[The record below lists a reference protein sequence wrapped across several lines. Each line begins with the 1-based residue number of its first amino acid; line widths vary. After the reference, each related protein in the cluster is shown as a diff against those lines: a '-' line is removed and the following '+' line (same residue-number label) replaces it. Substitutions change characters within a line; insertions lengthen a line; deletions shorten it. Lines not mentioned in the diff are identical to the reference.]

1 MNNTSGNHTIYVS
14 TIIDSHNYGTVM
26 QAVATRDLL
35 SGYGRPVFVDYCRPQ
50 WTRRGWAKLR
60 MSNKSHSKIVNLLR
74 VAGGFGTRLRSER
87 VFRPFVER
95 ELDLCDAAPFETG
108 LGIEALDH
116 DAVFCVGS
124 DQTWN
129 IEYNSGLDPVYFLSH
144 VPDGCKKISL
154 AASFGRESISDEEA
168 ALTRPLLEGFEA
180 ISVRESS
187 SVCILDGMG
196 LTGSVALKDPV
207 LLCNPELWKGLSES
221 VSTPCEGDYI
231 LVYMLNSNSGMCD
244 YASRIAEDLGIQCLS
259 VSFSPL
265 KRSRKGV
272 RDVCLPRPEEWLALF
287 RGARLVV
294 TDSFHGTCFSLLF
307 GKPMVVFDPPKYSVR
322 LRDVLN
328 DFGLESRR
336 ASNMDDALARDLAAE
351 PIDWGK
357 VSTLISE
364 ERVRAKD
371 FLDRAFG
378 LRVE

>member
-1 MNNTSGNHTIYVS
+1 MISMSGGRTIYVS

-60 MSNKSHSKIVNLLR
+60 LSNKRHGKVVNLLR

-87 VFRPFVER
+87 VFRSFVER
-95 ELDLCDAAPFETG
+95 ELELCDATPFKTG
-108 LGIEALDH
+108 VGAEALDR

-129 IEYNSGLDPVYFLSH
+129 IEYNSGLDPVYFLRH
-144 VPDGCKKISL
+144 VPDACKKISL
-154 AASFGRESISDEEA
+154 AASFGRESISEEEI
-168 ALTRPLLEGFEA
+168 ALTYPLLEEFEA

-187 SVCILDGMG
+187 SVRILDSMG
-196 LTGSVALKDPV
+196 LSGSVALKDPV
-207 LLCNPELWKGLSES
+207 LLCDPELWKGLSES
-221 VSTPCEGDYI
+221 ISAPCERDYV
-231 LVYMLNSNSGMCD
+231 LVYMLNSNPSMCD
-244 YASRIAEDLGIQCLS
+244 YASRIAEDLGMQCLS

-265 KRSRKGV
+265 KHSNKGV
-272 RDVCLPRPEEWLALF
+272 RDVFLPRPEEWLALF

-307 GKPMVVFDPPKYSVR
+307 RKPMVVFDPPKYSVR

-336 ASNMDDALARDLAAE
+336 ASSMDDAIARDLAAK
-351 PIDWGK
+351 PIDWNK
-357 VSTLISE
+357 VSALISE

-371 FLDRAFG
+371 FLDCAFNF
-378 LRVE
+378 RVE

>member
-1 MNNTSGNHTIYVS
+1 MSGGRTIYVS

-35 SGYGRPVFVDYCRPQ
+35 SGYGSPIFVDYCRPQ
-50 WTRRGWAKLR
+50 WTRQGWAKLR
-60 MSNKSHSKIVNLLR
+60 MSNRSHSKVVNLLR
-74 VAGGFGTRLRSER
+74 VAGGFYTRLRSER

-95 ELDLCDAAPFETG
+95 ELALCDAVPFKTG
-108 LGIEALDH
+108 LEVEALDH

-144 VPDGCKKISL
+144 VPDSCKKISL
-154 AASFGRESISDEEA
+154 AASFGRESISDKEA

-187 SVCILDGMG
+187 SVRILDAMG
-196 LTGSVALKDPV
+196 FTGSVALKDPV
-207 LLCNPELWKGLSES
+207 LLCDPKLWKGLSES
-221 VSTPCEGDYI
+221 IGTPCEGDYV
-231 LVYMLNSNSGMCD
+231 LVYMLNSNPGMCD

-259 VSFSPL
+259 VSFTPL
-265 KRSRKGV
+265 NRSRKGM

-287 RGARLVV
+287 RRAHLVV

-336 ASNMDDALARDLAAE
+336 ASSMDDALARDLAAE
-351 PIDWGK
+351 PIDWDR
-357 VSTLISE
+357 VSMLISE
-364 ERVRAKD
+364 ERGRAKD
-371 FLDRAFG
+371 FFDRAFS
-378 LRVE
+378 LRAE